1 MSEFIEP
8 VATLDEAHGF
18 MAELREAQKREGLWL
33 AYSPFS
39 QRVFKGE
46 AAREEI
52 GEWCKQ
58 FFCALTH
65 FHRGAHSRPRTR
77 LTGLRPEYK
86 KFFWE
91 NRVEEEYGAL
101 SNTAGH
107 VELLLRVAE
116 ALGVSRLDMVTAK
129 PNAATRAVMDRA
141 SRTLPDPDDFLPGS
155 VVTGAL
161 EAMNP
166 EASTAISQGLL
177 KHYGI
182 SEHDAQFFTVH
193 IYADAEHAE
202 VGAQLLRLMPKEKWP
217 AIKEQALE
225 ASRGF
230 YAMWAS
236 VTPSAKEAA

>member
-1 MSEFIEP
+1 MSEFLEP
-8 VATLDEAHGF
+8 VATLDEAHAF
-18 MAELREAQKREGLWL
+18 MTEIREAQKREGLWL
-33 AYSPFS
+33 AAGPFA
-39 QRVFKGE
+39 QRV
-46 AAREEI
+46 AAGQASREEI

-58 FFCALTH
+58 FFVALTH
-65 FHRGAHSRPRTR
+65 FHKGAHSRPRAR
-77 LTGLRPEYK
+77 LSGLRPEYK

-91 NRVEEEYGAL
+91 NRIEEEYGAL

-107 VELLLRVAE
+107 VELLLRLAE
-116 ALGVSRLDMVTAK
+116 ALGVSRLDMVSAK

-166 EASTAISQGLL
+166 EASTVISQGLM
-177 KHYGI
+177 KRYGI
-182 SEHDAQFFTVH
+182 GERDAEFFTVH

-202 VGAQLLRLMPKEKWP
+202 VGAQLLRLVPKQRWP
-217 AIKEQALE
+217 AIKEQALD
-225 ASRGF
+225 ASRSF

-236 VTPSAKEAA
+236 VTPQAQAA

>member
-1 MSEFIEP
+1 MSEFLEP
-8 VATLDEAHGF
+8 VATLDEAHAF
-18 MAELREAQKREGLWL
+18 MAELRETQKREGLWL

-39 QRVFKGE
+39 QRVATGE
-46 AAREEI
+46 ATRGEI

-65 FHRGAHSRPRTR
+65 FHRGAHNRPRTR
-77 LTGLRPEYK
+77 LNGLKPEFK
-86 KFFWE
+86 KHFWE

-107 VELLLRVAE
+107 VELLLRLAE
-116 ALGVSRLDMVTAK
+116 ALSVSRLDMVTAK
-129 PNAATRAVMDRA
+129 PNPATRTVMDRA
-141 SRTLPDPDDFLPGS
+141 SRTLPDPNDFLPGS

-166 EASTAISQGLL
+166 EASTAISQGLM

-182 SEHDAQFFTVH
+182 SERDAQFFTVH

-202 VGAQLLRLMPKEKWP
+202 VGAQLLTLVPKEKWP
-217 AIKEQALE
+217 AIKEQALD

-230 YAMWAS
+230 FAMWSS
-236 VTPSAKEAA
+236 VTQQAQAA

>member
-1 MSEFIEP
+1 MSEFLEP
-8 VATLDEAHGF
+8 AATIDEAHAF
-18 MAELREAQKREGLWL
+18 MADLRETQKRDGLWL

-39 QRVFKGE
+39 RRVATGE
-46 AAREEI
+46 ATREEI

-58 FFCALTH
+58 FFLALTH
-65 FHRGAHSRPRTR
+65 FHRGAHSRPRAR
-77 LTGLRPEYK
+77 LNGLKPEFK
-86 KFFWE
+86 KHFWE

-107 VELLLRVAE
+107 VELLLRLAE
-116 ALGVSRLDMVTAK
+116 TLGVSRLDMVTAK

-166 EASTAISQGLL
+166 EASTAISQGLM

-182 SEHDAQFFTVH
+182 GEREAQFFTVH

-202 VGAQLLRLMPKEKWP
+202 VGAQLLTLVAKQKWP

-230 YAMWAS
+230 YAMWTS
-236 VTPSAKEAA
+236 VTPHAKAA

>member
-1 MSEFIEP
+1 MSEFLEP
-8 VATLDEAHGF
+8 VATLDEAHAF
-18 MAELREAQKREGLWL
+18 MAEIREAQKREGLWL
-33 AYSPFS
+33 AAGPFAR
-39 QRVFKGE
+39 RVAGGE
-46 AAREEI
+46 ASREEI

-58 FFCALTH
+58 FFVALTH
-65 FHRGAHSRPRTR
+65 FHRGAHSRPRAR
-77 LTGLRPEYK
+77 LNGLRPEYK

-91 NRVEEEYGAL
+91 NRIEEEFGAL

-116 ALGVSRLDMVTAK
+116 ALGVSRLDMVSAK
-129 PNAATRAVMDRA
+129 PNAATHAVMDRA

-155 VVTGAL
+155 VVIGAL

-166 EASTAISQGLL
+166 EASTVISQGLM
-177 KHYGI
+177 KRYGI
-182 SEHDAQFFTVH
+182 SERDAQFFTVH

-202 VGAQLLRLMPKEKWP
+202 VGAQLLRLVPKEKWS
-217 AIKEQALE
+217 AIKEQALD

-236 VTPSAKEAA
+236 VTPQAQAA

>member
-8 VATLDEAHGF
+8 VATLEEAHAF
-18 MAELREAQKREGLWL
+18 MVELREAQKREGVWL
-33 AYSPFS
+33 ADGPFA
-39 QRVFKGE
+39 QRVFQGD
-46 AAREEI
+46 ASREEI

-65 FHRGAHSRPRTR
+65 FHRGAHNRPRAR
-77 LTGLRPEYK
+77 LNGLRPEFK
-86 KFFWE
+86 KHFWE
-91 NRVEEEYGAL
+91 NRIEEEYGAL

-107 VELLLRVAE
+107 VELLLRLAE
-116 ALGVSRLDMVTAK
+116 ALGVSRMEMVTAK

-166 EASTAISQGLL
+166 EASTRISQGLM

-182 SEHDAQFFTVH
+182 SERDAQFFTVH
-193 IYADAEHAE
+193 IYADAEHGE
-202 VGAQLLRLMPKEKWP
+202 VGAQILTLVPQEKWP
-217 AIKEQALE
+217 AIKESALD

-230 YAMWAS
+230 YAMWSS
-236 VTPSAKEAA
+236 VTPRAQAA

>member
-1 MSEFIEP
+1 MSEFLEP
-8 VATLDEAHGF
+8 FATLHEAHSF
-18 MAELREAQKREGLWL
+18 MAEVREAQKREGLWL
-33 AYSPFS
+33 AASPFS
-39 QRVFKGE
+39 QRVASGQ
-46 AAREEI
+46 ASREEI
-52 GEWCKQ
+52 SEWCKQ

-65 FHRGAHSRPRTR
+65 FHRGAHSRPRAR
-77 LTGLRPEYK
+77 LSGLRPEYK

-91 NRVEEEYGAL
+91 NRIEEEYGAL

-107 VELLLRVAE
+107 VELLLRLAE
-116 ALGVSRLDMVTAK
+116 ALGVSRLDMVNAK

-166 EASTAISQGLL
+166 EASTVISEGLI
-177 KHYGI
+177 KRYGI
-182 SEHDAQFFTVH
+182 SEQNAQFFTVH

-202 VGAQLLRLMPKEKWP
+202 VGAQLLRLVPKEKWS
-217 AIKEQALE
+217 AIKDQALE

-230 YAMWAS
+230 YAMWSS
-236 VTPSAKEAA
+236 VTPQAQAA

>member
-8 VATLDEAHGF
+8 KATPEEAHAF
-18 MAELREAQKREGLWL
+18 MAELRETQRREGLWL
-33 AYSPFS
+33 ADSPFS
-39 QRVFKGE
+39 RRVATGQ
-46 AAREEI
+46 ARREEI

-58 FFCALTH
+58 FFVALTH
-65 FHRGAHSRPRTR
+65 FHRGAHSRPRAR
-77 LTGLRPEYK
+77 LDGLRPEFK
-86 KFFWE
+86 KHFWE
-91 NRVEEEYGAL
+91 NRIEEEYGAL

-107 VELLLRVAE
+107 VELLLRLAE
-116 ALGVSRLDMVTAK
+116 VLGVSRMDMVTAK

-166 EASTAISQGLL
+166 EASTRISQGLMQ
-177 KHYGI
+177 HYGI

-202 VGAQLLRLMPKEKWP
+202 VGAQILTLVPKEKWP
-217 AIKEQALE
+217 AIKESALD

-230 YAMWAS
+230 YAMWSS
-236 VTPSAKEAA
+236 VVSQAQAA

>member
-1 MSEFIEP
+1 MPEFLEP
-8 VATLDEAHGF
+8 VTTLDEAHEF
-18 MAELREAQKREGLWL
+18 MAEIRDAQKREGIWL
-33 AYSPFS
+33 ARSPFS
-39 QRVFKGE
+39 QRVAKGE

-77 LTGLRPEYK
+77 LTGLRPEFK
-86 KFFWE
+86 KHFWE
-91 NRVEEEYGAL
+91 NRIEEEYGAL

-107 VELLLRVAE
+107 VELLLRFAE
-116 ALGVSRLDMVTAK
+116 AVGVSRLDMVTAK
-129 PNAATRAVMDRA
+129 PNDATRAVMDRA

-166 EASTAISQGLL
+166 ETSTIISEGLI
-177 KHYGI
+177 KHYGL
-182 SEHDAQFFTVH
+182 SERDVQFFTVH
-193 IYADAEHAE
+193 IYADAEHGE
-202 VGAQLLRLMPKEKWP
+202 VGAQLLTLVPRERWP
-217 AIKEQALE
+217 AIKEQAME

-230 YAMWAS
+230 FAMWS
-236 VTPSAKEAA
+236 STVSEARAA

>member
-1 MSEFIEP
+1 MSEFLEP
-8 VATLDEAHGF
+8 VATLDEAHAF
-18 MAELREAQKREGLWL
+18 MAEVREAQKREGLWL
-33 AYSPFS
+33 AAGPFA
-39 QRVFKGE
+39 QRV
-46 AAREEI
+46 AAGLARREEI

-58 FFCALTH
+58 FFLALTH
-65 FHRGAHSRPRTR
+65 FHRGAHSRPRAR
-77 LTGLRPEYK
+77 LNGLRPEYR

-91 NRVEEEYGAL
+91 NRIEEEYGAL

-107 VELLLRVAE
+107 VELLLRLAE
-116 ALGVSRLDMVTAK
+116 ALGVSRLDMVSAK

-155 VVTGAL
+155 VVTGTL

-166 EASTAISQGLL
+166 EASTVISRGLMTR
-177 KHYGI
+177 YGI
-182 SEHDAQFFTVH
+182 NERDAQFFTVH

-202 VGAQLLRLMPKEKWP
+202 VGAQLLRLVPKERWP
-217 AIKEQALE
+217 AIKEQALD

-236 VTPSAKEAA
+236 VTPQAQAA